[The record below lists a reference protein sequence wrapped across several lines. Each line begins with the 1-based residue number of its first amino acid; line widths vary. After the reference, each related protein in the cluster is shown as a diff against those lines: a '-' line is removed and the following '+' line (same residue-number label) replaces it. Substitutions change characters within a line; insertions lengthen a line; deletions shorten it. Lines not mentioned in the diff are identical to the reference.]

1 MKRPGG
7 RSPRAPIPKDLF
19 FTSLP
24 VRTFDHQ
31 YFVPD
36 HRSRDTDEPFPDL
49 GILIRFVD
57 RFRFSP
63 RTEPTQD
70 AFGSFGEFEL
80 AMTEVIVPD
89 DVTIGPIERS
99 A

>member
-1 MKRPGG
+1 M
-7 RSPRAPIPKDLF
+7 
-19 FTSLP
+19 
-24 VRTFDHQ
+24 RTFDHQ

-49 GILIRFVD
+49 GILIRIAD

-63 RTEPTQD
+63 RTEPSQD
-70 AFGSFGEFEL
+70 AFGSIGEFQL
-80 AMTEVIVPD
+80 AMSEVIVPD
-89 DVTIGPIERS
+89 DVAIGPIERS